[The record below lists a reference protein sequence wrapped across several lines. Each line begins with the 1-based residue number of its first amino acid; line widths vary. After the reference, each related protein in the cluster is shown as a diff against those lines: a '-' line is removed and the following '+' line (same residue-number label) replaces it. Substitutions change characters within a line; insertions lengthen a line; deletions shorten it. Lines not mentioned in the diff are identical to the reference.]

1 MCFTLVLYRK
11 SSILRIVR
19 EVRTMR
25 IDIKAYLDNNHLTI
39 YRVAKDSGYGYT
51 TLHKSFN
58 KQQTKATSL
67 NLRDLD
73 AIAQAQHK
81 QMWQVL
87 RELEEQYLFDDD

>member
-1 MCFTLVLYRK
+1 
-11 SSILRIVR
+11 
-19 EVRTMR
+19 MR

-58 KQQTKATSL
+58 KPQSSSTSL

-73 AIAQAQHK
+73 ALAQAQDK
-81 QMWQVL
+81 SMWEVL
-87 RELEEQYLFDDD
+87 KELEEHYLE